1 MKKISPNYAYYGA
14 VCALVIGYAAIL
26 VTPFARVIDPLAPAL
41 TWFYIPLATAV
52 IGSLLAALAK
62 KTWLIAANLLPLLV
76 GFPGLWFIG
85 TLLFGP

>member
-1 MKKISPNYAYYGA
+1 MKTQNRMAYYGA
-14 VCALVIGYAAIL
+14 LCTLIIGCAAIL